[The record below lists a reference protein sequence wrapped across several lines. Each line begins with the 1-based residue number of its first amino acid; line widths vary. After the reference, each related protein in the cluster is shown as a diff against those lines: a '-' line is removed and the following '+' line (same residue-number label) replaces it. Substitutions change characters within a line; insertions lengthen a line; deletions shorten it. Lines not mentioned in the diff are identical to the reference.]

1 MPKENKIKNAF
12 KRADVHKKAKRE
24 KEQSKLQRRLEIKKA
39 EKDKVNGAALKAER
53 LAKNIPITLDNT
65 RVFDSSSYLTANPA
79 TLRELERKAEEASRI
94 VNGQGSTGDQDND
107 SDSDNESMPEA
118 GPSRHRHPE
127 QDKAEG
133 EQGGQHDSDDD
144 ADTKSAD
151 ATDTNDPSAPLPPPR
166 ILITTSP
173 SPCKY
178 TYQFCDDLKN
188 VFPGGEFFKRPR
200 GRGYEIGRVAR
211 WAGKRGYGALIVVN
225 EDHKSPNAI
234 TLINLPAGPTAY
246 FKLTSVIPTAN
257 LIGHA
262 RPTPHSPE
270 LILNNFTTLLGNSV
284 GRVFGSLFPP
294 QPQFRGRQVVT
305 LHNQRDFLFFRR
317 HRYMFSSATSA
328 KLQEIGPR
336 FTLKLRWLRNGL
348 PAVTAPDGRAPTGGD
363 HEADLDSD
371 SDGEDIDQAAID
383 KKEQD
388 DEDEAMKEI
397 GQPSAKASQ
406 QKGIKVPALDEEQE
420 YEWKWKIS
428 EIYDILTSNWPE
440 ISPPSPP
447 SPQEPSS
454 SSGNLPPS
462 QQPLFKPNPPKRY
475 RTTSPDDETDEQMA
489 RRLQEEYT
497 GNGRPRRS
505 TVGKNS
511 KPVKKRKV
519 ISKARVDSD
528 GEGSGSADE
537 TSKKS
542 RRGGG
547 GGGAFNKELIL
558 SEPLSDLVGTSRLSR
573 PQVVKHIWDYVKE
586 RDLQDPKDR
595 RYILCDEKLSRVFH
609 TERLHMFTMN
619 KVLVDHVR
627 NPDEV
632 L

>member
-24 KEQSKLQRRLEIKKA
+24 KEQAKLQRRLEIKKA

-53 LAKNIPITLDNT
+53 LAKNIPTTLDNT
-65 RVFDSSSYLTANPA
+65 RVFDSSSYLTADPA
-79 TLRELERKAEEASRI
+79 TLRELERKAEEANRI
-94 VNGQGSTGDQDND
+94 VNGQGATGDEESDGD
-107 SDSDNESMPEA
+107 SDDLSMPEA
-118 GPSRHRHPE
+118 GPSRHRTTE
-127 QDKAEG
+127 GDQAEG
-133 EQGGQHDSDDD
+133 EDSEEQDGDDD
-144 ADTKSAD
+144 ADVENNDT
-151 ATDTNDPSAPLPPPR
+151 TNDPSAPLPPPR

-188 VFPGGEFFKRPR
+188 VFPGGEFFKRPK
-200 GRGYEIGRVAR
+200 GRGYEIGRIAR

-363 HEADLDSD
+363 NEAVSDSD
-371 SDGEDIDQAAID
+371 SDEEEVDQDAID
-383 KKEQD
+383 RKERD

-397 GQPSAKASQ
+397 GQPTKKASQ
-406 QKGIKVPALDEEQE
+406 QKGVKVPALDEEQE
-420 YEWKWKIS
+420 YEWKWK
-428 EIYDILTSNWPE
+428 
-440 ISPPSPP
+440 
-447 SPQEPSS
+447 
-454 SSGNLPPS
+454 
-462 QQPLFKPNPPKRY
+462 PKM
-475 RTTSPDDETDEQMA
+475 E
-489 RRLQEEYT
+489 
-497 GNGRPRRS
+497 
-505 TVGKNS
+505 V
-511 KPVKKRKV
+511 
-519 ISKARVDSD
+519 
-528 GEGSGSADE
+528 
-537 TSKKS
+537 S
-542 RRGGG
+542 RRT
-547 GGGAFNKELIL
+547 FFL
-558 SEPLSDLVGTSRLSR
+558 
-573 PQVVKHIWDYVKE
+573 
-586 RDLQDPKDR
+586 
-595 RYILCDEKLSRVFH
+595 
-609 TERLHMFTMN
+609 
-619 KVLVDHVR
+619 
-627 NPDEV
+627 
-632 L
+632 